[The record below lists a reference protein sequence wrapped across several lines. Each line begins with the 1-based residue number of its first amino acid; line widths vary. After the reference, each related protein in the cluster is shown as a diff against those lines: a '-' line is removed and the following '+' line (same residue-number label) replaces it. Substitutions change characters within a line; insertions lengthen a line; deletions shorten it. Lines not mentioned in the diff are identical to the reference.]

1 MVASS
6 LYVAAHV
13 AYDGT
18 DYCGYQYQND
28 VPTIQGELE
37 QALRAFSS
45 FDGRVIGSGRTD
57 TGVHAVGQVIAAEV
71 PWSHGPA
78 ALQQAWN
85 AHLPD
90 AIQVRNVVEASGGF
104 HPRFN
109 ATARTYRYMVD
120 CYSVQPASVTLPFP
134 LPRHSPLTERFALF
148 EPRYLDLKA
157 MDNAADL
164 LLGEH
169 DFSTFGQPPQGENTV
184 RQVYQADWQA
194 VESSLPPLA
203 DLPGRRLVFTIRANA
218 FLRRMVRNLVGTL
231 LEVGRGRRS
240 IEDVQVA
247 LMARDRRRSAPPAPP
262 AGLTLERVDFPVE
275 IWPWRE
281 RE

>member
-1 MVASS
+1 MSS
-6 LYVAAHV
+6 LYVAARV
-13 AYDGT
+13 AFDGT
-18 DYCGYQYQND
+18 DYCGYQYQNG

-78 ALQQAWN
+78 VLQQAWN

-90 AIQVRNVVEASGGF
+90 AIQVRNVVEAPGGF
-104 HPRFN
+104 HPRFS
-109 ATARTYRYMVD
+109 ATARTYRYTVD
-120 CYSVQPASVTLPFP
+120 CYSTQEASVTLPLP

-148 EPRYLDLKA
+148 EPRFLDLMA
-157 MDNAADL
+157 MDSAASL

-169 DFSTFGQPPQGENTV
+169 DFATFGQPPQGENTV
-184 RQVYQADWQA
+184 RQVYEAGWQA
-194 VESSLPPLA
+194 VESNLRPLA
-203 DLPGRRLVFTIRANA
+203 DLPGRRFVFTICASA

-231 LEVGRGRRS
+231 LEVGRGRRRS
-240 IEDVQVA
+240 EDVQAA

-262 AGLTLERVDFPVE
+262 AGLTLERVDYPVE
-275 IWPWRE
+275 ICPWSDCE
-281 RE
+281 